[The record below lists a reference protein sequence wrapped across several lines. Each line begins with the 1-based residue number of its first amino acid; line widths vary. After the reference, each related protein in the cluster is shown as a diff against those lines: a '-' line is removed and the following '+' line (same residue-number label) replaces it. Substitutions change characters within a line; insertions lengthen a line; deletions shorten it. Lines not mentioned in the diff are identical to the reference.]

1 MNFTDSQTIND
12 MVDTNTNSSVKTLT
26 TGHKMDQKA
35 VLLTFGGWGGVVVFE
50 EHSEFIESS
59 LPQGLRKES
68 RNNNNS
74 LFKLQGT

>member
-12 MVDTNTNSSVKTLT
+12 MVDSSVKTLT